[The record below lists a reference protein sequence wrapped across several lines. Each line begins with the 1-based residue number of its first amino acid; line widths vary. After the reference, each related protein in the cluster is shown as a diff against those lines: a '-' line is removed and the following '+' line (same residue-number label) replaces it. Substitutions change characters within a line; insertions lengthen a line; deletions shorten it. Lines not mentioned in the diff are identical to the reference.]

1 MKKMI
6 ICMLLICFC
15 FFTLCTCS
23 ARESDEYNLSDTRFK
38 VVYTF
43 EAGDN
48 TTKDGLMTRII
59 VDTETGVMYLYA
71 SGVQRGGLTVLV
83 DEDGKPLIWD
93 EYERN

>member
-15 FFTLCTCS
+15 FFTLCACG
-23 ARESDEYNLSDTRFK
+23 AQESDEDNLSDARFK
-38 VVYTF
+38 VIYTLGV
-43 EAGDN
+43 GDN

-71 SGVQRGGLTVLV
+71 SGAQRGGLTVLV

-93 EYERN
+93 EYGRN